1 MMLQAR
7 ETLLLNFK
15 VMGNLRYLSHRETMS
30 MFERAIVRSQIDLY
44 FTQGF
49 NPHPKISLPLPRSVG
64 TASDDEMLCVEL
76 FGSSESA
83 RVIRQKLSK
92 QLPEGCE
99 ITGAGVVSG
108 RISPKAVKVEYL
120 FFLSAQN
127 NVDEN
132 IKKIKIKIAA
142 HEQLL
147 VDRIDKKGVARKIDV
162 APYIDSVEYDGS
174 ELSIWCVVTGGGTV
188 RIEELFGIFQI
199 DKSVLLSPVKRKQVL
214 WEMN

>member
-1 MMLQAR
+1 MLQAK

-15 VMGNLRYLSHRETMS
+15 IMGNLRYLSHRETMS
-30 MFERAIVRSQIDLY
+30 MFERAVVRSQIDLY

-76 FGSSESA
+76 SGSSESA

-99 ITGAGVVSG
+99 VTGAGVVSG

-120 FFLSAQN
+120 FLLSEQN

-142 HEQLL
+142 NEQLL
-147 VDRIDKKGVARKIDV
+147 VDRIDKKGAVRKIDV
-162 APYIDSVEYDGS
+162 ASYIDSVEYDGR
-174 ELSIWCVVTGGGTV
+174 ELSIRCVVTGGGTV
-188 RIEELFGIFQI
+188 RIEELFDIFQI
-199 DKSVLLSPVKRKQVL
+199 DKFVLLSPVKRKQVL